1 MSVLAGARVVT
12 ATAALDDGWVRVEGA
27 RIAEVGSGRPDGEVH
42 DLGGGWLV
50 PGYIDIHTH
59 GGGGHDVAR
68 SPEDMAAS
76 VAFHL
81 GHGTTRTL
89 VSLVT
94 APVGELVE
102 QLGWVADLA
111 ERNGTDA
118 VGGRVLGAHLEGPFL
133 SEARCG
139 AQNPDYLLDPD
150 RDVLTTLVKAGRG
163 WLRVTTVAPE
173 LPGALDVI
181 RDLVAA
187 DVVAAVGHT
196 DATYAQAAAGFAAGA
211 GLATHLFNGMRS
223 LHHRE
228 PGPALAALDAG
239 VACEVIN
246 DGEHVHPAILRLVA
260 GRGARALVLITDAMD
275 AAGIGDGE
283 YELGG
288 QRVTVQDG
296 AARLVRT
303 GSLAGSTLT
312 MDVAVRRAVVDGAL
326 PVPAAVAAA
335 SLNPAL
341 VLGIERDCGAIAPG
355 LAADLLHLDDDLEVR
370 RVMTNGRWLPAAG

>member
-1 MSVLAGARVVT
+1 VSVLAGARVVT
-12 ATAALDDGWVRVEGA
+12 ASAVLDDGWVRIDGA
-27 RIAEVGSGRPDGEVH
+27 RIAEVGSGHPGDEVL

-94 APVGELVE
+94 APVGELIE
-102 QLGWVADLA
+102 QLGWIADLA
-111 ERNGTDA
+111 ERNGTDPA
-118 VGGRVLGAHLEGPFL
+118 RGRVLGAHLEGPFL

-139 AQNPDYLLDPD
+139 AQNPEFLLDPD
-150 RDVLTTLVKAGRG
+150 RDVLTTLVKAAQG

-181 RDLVAA
+181 SDLVAA

-211 GLATHLFNGMRS
+211 RLATHLFNGMRS

-228 PGPALAALDAG
+228 PGPVLAALDAG

-246 DGEHVHPAILRLVA
+246 DGEHVHPAILRLVT
-260 GRGARALVLITDAMD
+260 GRGDRALVLITDAMD

-288 QRVTVQDG
+288 QPVTVQDG

-312 MDVAVRRAVVDGAL
+312 MDAAVRRAIVDGAL

-335 SLNPAL
+335 STNPAR
-341 VLGIERDCGAIAPG
+341 VLGIDAECGAIAPG
-355 LAADLLHLDDDLEVR
+355 LAADLLHLDDDFEVQ
-370 RVMTNGRWLPAAG
+370 RVMTRGRWLPAAR

>member
-1 MSVLAGARVVT
+1 MSMLTGARVV
-12 ATAALDDGWVRVEGA
+12 ATGAVLDEGWVRTDGA
-27 RIAEVGSGRPDGEVH
+27 RIVDVGSGRPEGDAL

-76 VAFHL
+76 VEFHL

-89 VSLVT
+89 ISLVT
-94 APVGELVE
+94 APVSELVE
-102 QLGWVADLA
+102 QLGWIADLA
-111 ERNGTDA
+111 ERDGTDSA
-118 VGGRVLGAHLEGPFL
+118 SGRVLGAHLEGPFL

-139 AQNPDYLLDPD
+139 AQNPEFLLDPD
-150 RDVLTTLVKAGRG
+150 RDVLTTLVKAARG

-173 LPGALDVI
+173 LPGALGVI
-181 RDLVAA
+181 TDLVAA

-211 GLATHLFNGMRS
+211 RLATHLFNGMRS

-260 GRGARALVLITDAMD
+260 GRGEQALVLITDAMD

-312 MDVAVRRAVVDGAL
+312 MDVAVRRAVIDGAL
-326 PVPAAVAAA
+326 SVPAAVAAA
-335 SLNPAL
+335 SRNPAR
-341 VLGIERDCGAIAPG
+341 VLGIDGECGAIAPG
-355 LAADLLHLDDDLEVR
+355 LAADLLHLDDNLEVQ
-370 RVMTNGRWLPAAG
+370 RVMTNGRWLPVAG

>member
-1 MSVLAGARVVT
+1 MSVLTGARVVT
-12 ATAALDDGWVRVEGA
+12 ASAVLDDGWVRLDEA
-27 RIAEVGSGRPDGEVH
+27 RIAEVGSGRPRGEVL

-81 GHGTTRTL
+81 RHGTTRTL
-89 VSLVT
+89 ISLVT

-102 QLGWVADLA
+102 QLGWIADLA
-111 ERNGTDA
+111 DRSGTDPA
-118 VGGRVLGAHLEGPFL
+118 GGRVLGAHLEGPFL

-139 AQNPDYLLDPD
+139 AQNPEFLLDPD
-150 RDVLTTLVKAGRG
+150 RDVLTTLVKAAQG

-173 LPGALDVI
+173 LPGALDI
-181 RDLVAA
+181 ISDLVSA

-211 GLATHLFNGMRS
+211 RLATHLFNGMRS

-260 GRGARALVLITDAMD
+260 GRGDRALVLITDAMD

-312 MDVAVRRAVVDGAL
+312 MDVAVRRAIVDGAL
-326 PVPAAVAAA
+326 TVPAAVAAA
-335 SLNPAL
+335 SLNPAR
-341 VLGIERDCGAIAPG
+341 VLGIDGECGAIAPG
-355 LAADLLHLDDDLEVR
+355 LAADLLHLDDDLGVL
-370 RVMTNGRWLPAAG
+370 RVMTRGRWLPAPR

>member
-1 MSVLAGARVVT
+1 MSVLTGARVVM
-12 ATAALDDGWVRVEGA
+12 AGAVLDDGWVRVDGT
-27 RIAEVGSGRPDGEVH
+27 RIAEVGSGRTEDEVL

-76 VAFHL
+76 VDFHL

-94 APVGELVE
+94 APVGELVD
-102 QLGWVADLA
+102 QLGWIADLA
-111 ERNGTDA
+111 ERNGTDTA
-118 VGGRVLGAHLEGPFL
+118 VGRVMGAHLEGPFL

-139 AQNPDYLLDPD
+139 AQNPDFLLDPD
-150 RDVLTTLVKAGRG
+150 RDVLTTLIKAARG

-173 LPGALDVI
+173 LPGALDI
-181 RDLVAA
+181 IADLVAA

-211 GLATHLFNGMRS
+211 RLATHLFNGMRS

-260 GRGARALVLITDAMD
+260 GRGEHALVLITDAMD

-312 MDVAVRRAVVDGAL
+312 MDVAVRRAVIDGAL
-326 PVPAAVAAA
+326 SLPAAIAAA
-335 SLNPAL
+335 SLNPAR
-341 VLGIERDCGAIAPG
+341 VLGIDGECGAIAPG
-355 LAADLLHLDDDLEVR
+355 LAADLLHLDDNLEVQR
-370 RVMTNGRWLPAAG
+370 IMTNGHWLPAAG